1 MTNDSKIFFKIGGLI
16 LLALIVAFVAARAK
30 PWSDLAIARMFGP
43 GPSAAAYSGANKE
56 VNEEEPTHV
65 SGFSR
70 VYTFMSDTIDI
81 ESEDNA
87 LIIPTITGPLTAQE
101 YMVLDLHSGAI
112 LDFKDIDKVVPIA
125 SLTKL
130 VTAEVSRQ
138 LMLPD
143 KEITI
148 TDAMLAAYGS
158 NGHFRRGETLSASEL
173 LNPLL
178 FVSSNDAS
186 EALAQGYE
194 PNPDAS
200 RKDFIRAMNNWAH
213 SIGAYRTDFYDPS
226 VLSLYTV
233 STARDQATI
242 LEWIYKNDPRLIA
255 VTHERF
261 ATVRLHT
268 WTNSTHFMNLS
279 NYEGGKDG
287 YIPEAGQTAAS
298 LFAANANT
306 AASSSPAR
314 YLVVVLGSQNRDN
327 DVLSLLKKAEGLQNK
342 KAGGK

>member
-1 MTNDSKIFFKIGGLI
+1 MNGLKFKIFFQIGGIVFLA
-16 LLALIVAFVAARAK
+16 LLASFVAAEAK
-30 PWSDLAIARMFGP
+30 PWTEKIISNAFSHKNQDAG
-43 GPSAAAYSGANKE
+43 SASIDNRE
-56 VNEEEPTHV
+56 INDEDPTHV
-65 SGFSR
+65 SGLSR
-70 VYTFMSDTIDI
+70 VYTFVPGAVDI

-87 LIIPTITGPLTAQE
+87 WIVPAITGPLTAQE

-112 LDFKDIDKVVPIA
+112 LENKDIDKVVPIA

-138 LMLPD
+138 LMPPD
-143 KEITI
+143 REITI
-148 TDAMLAAYGS
+148 TAAMLAAYGS
-158 NGHFRRGETLSASEL
+158 NGHLRLGEVISAGEL
-173 LNPLL
+173 LYPLL
-178 FVSSNDAS
+178 FVSSNDSA

-194 PNPDAS
+194 SDPAKS
-200 RKDFIRAMNNWAH
+200 RKDFIRAMNDWVH
-213 SIGAYRTDFYDPS
+213 LIGAYHTDFYDPS
-226 VLSLYTV
+226 GLSSYTV

-242 LEWIYKNDPRLIA
+242 LGWIYKNDPALIA
-255 VTHERF
+255 VTDERS

-287 YIPEAGQTAAS
+287 YISEAGETAAS
-298 LFAANANT
+298 LFSADANT

-327 DVLSLLKKAEGLQNK
+327 DVLSLLKKVEGR
-342 KAGGK
+342 